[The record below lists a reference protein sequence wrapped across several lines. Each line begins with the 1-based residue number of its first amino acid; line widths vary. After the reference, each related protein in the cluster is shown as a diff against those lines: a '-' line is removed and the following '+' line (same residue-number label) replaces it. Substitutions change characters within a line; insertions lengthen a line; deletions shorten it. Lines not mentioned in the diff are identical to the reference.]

1 MSRGADEDRRRTFIA
16 VPLAPG
22 IREAASRLRR
32 PLAAYAD
39 RLRWVSPSHL
49 HLTLQFLGDITA
61 RQVEDAA
68 EAARIAAA
76 SAAPFVV
83 TFAGFGAFPSPAA
96 PRVIWVGVTH
106 GAERLTALAESL
118 AAALRDRRFS
128 LDSRPFSPHLTLA
141 RTRGQGR
148 PPDLSREQEALGRV
162 VLGEQPVTELIVV
175 NSVLGAS
182 EPVHTVVATA
192 RLGGGSRGTG
202 QHGGEVFPR

>member
-1 MSRGADEDRRRTFIA
+1 MTRGAGEDRRRTFIA
-16 VPLAPG
+16 VPLASEM
-22 IREAASRLRR
+22 REAASQLRP

-49 HLTLQFLGDITA
+49 HLTLQFLGDLTA

-76 SAAPFVV
+76 SSAPFVV
-83 TFAGFGAFPSPAA
+83 TFAGLGAFPSLAA
-96 PRVIWVGVTH
+96 PRVVWVGVTQ
-106 GAERLTALAESL
+106 GADRLAALAGSL

-128 LDSRPFSPHLTLA
+128 LDPRPFSPHLTLA

-148 PPDLSREQEALGRV
+148 PPDLRREQGTLDRLM
-162 VLGEQPVTELIVV
+162 LGEQPVTELIVV

-192 RLGGGSRGTG
+192 PLGRARPGYRLT
-202 QHGGEVFPR
+202 